1 MADYILANTKDE
13 YTAAAKLFTE
23 YAEWLKIDL
32 CFQNFNK
39 ELDELPVMYAHNV
52 GGIVLC
58 KIDNTFIGCAAI
70 RKIDSTICELKRMWV
85 QLPYQ
90 KMGIGEKLLQECIAL
105 AKQLNYTEIRLDT
118 LQRLQPAI
126 QLYKKY
132 NFVETEAYYKNPN
145 NDVVYMKLLL

>member
-1 MADYILANTKDE
+1 MLEYILATTVQE
-13 YTAAAKLFTE
+13 YEAAAKLFTE

-32 CFQNFNK
+32 CFQNFTE
-39 ELDELPVMYAHNV
+39 ELNQLQSMYAHDT

-70 RKIDSTICELKRMWV
+70 RKIDKGNCELKRMWV
-85 QLPYQ
+85 QMPHQ
-90 KMGIGEKLLQECIAL
+90 KKGIGEKLLQECIAL
-105 AKQLNYTEIRLDT
+105 AKQLNYKEIRLDT

-132 NFVETEAYYKNPN
+132 NFVETGAYYKNPN
-145 NDVVYMKLLL
+145 KDVVYMKMLL